1 MDGETYLTLI
11 TATFYLV
18 VFLAL
23 FGDKVESLANFLAD
37 RLCDFLDWSFGKLAE
52 WLSSRSRR

>member
-1 MDGETYLTLI
+1 MDGETYLALI
-11 TATFYLV
+11 TATFLVV

-23 FGDKVESLANFLAD
+23 FGDK
-37 RLCDFLDWSFGKLAE
+37 LCEFLDWSLEKLAE